1 MDKPPGILITGVTGF
16 LGGATATHL
25 IQSGHG
31 QRLLFLVRA
40 DDPAAG
46 LQRVQRSL
54 ARFGLGDDD
63 LDRLTE
69 RQVIAGDL
77 AAVQDFEN
85 DPRLDD
91 VTRVLNCAAI
101 ASFSNHP
108 GIWPVNV
115 EGTFRFATRM
125 AAVKGLERF
134 LHVGTAMACG
144 PNATSP
150 VAESWE
156 TPQSEEHLV
165 PYTASKAEIERR
177 LRHDL
182 PNLPLVVARPSI
194 VVGHTRYGCAPSSSI
209 FWVFRMAHSL
219 EQFTCSLD
227 ERVDV
232 VPVDYCA
239 DVLARLLTAETLR
252 WNLYH
257 ISAGSQASDTFG
269 DIDRAYSRALGREPL
284 GRRYRQIGLGD
295 IPGLLSQFRERLGD
309 CNRRLVARAV
319 RLYGGFAELNFTFDN
334 SRVLAEGCV
343 VSPSFTSY
351 IHRCVETSN
360 GIPLREMMLE
370 DFK

>member
-1 MDKPPGILITGVTGF
+1 MNTSNSILITGVTGF
-16 LGGATATHL
+16 LGGCTATQL
-25 IQSGHG
+25 IQAGEGH
-31 QRLLFLVRA
+31 RLLFLVRA
-40 DDPAAG
+40 DDAAAG
-46 LQRVQRSL
+46 LQRARRSL
-54 ARFGLGDDD
+54 ARFGLDGVV

-69 RQVIAGDL
+69 SQIIAGDL
-77 AAVQDFEN
+77 ADVGAFEN
-85 DPRLDD
+85 DPRLDG
-91 VTRVLNCAAI
+91 VERVLNCAAI

-115 EGTFRFATRM
+115 EGTFRFAQRM
-125 AAVKGLERF
+125 SRVKGLKRF

-144 PNATSP
+144 PDATSP
-150 VAESWE
+150 VFESWD
-156 TPQSEEHLV
+156 TAQSEDHLV

-177 LRHDL
+177 MRRDL

-194 VVGHTRYGCAPSSSI
+194 VVGHTQYGCAPSASI

-232 VPVDYCA
+232 IPVDYCA
-239 DVLARLLTAETLR
+239 EVLQKLLMAERLQ
-252 WNLYH
+252 WDLYH
-257 ISAGSQASDTFG
+257 ISAGSQASDTFA
-269 DIDRAYSRALGREPL
+269 DIDRAYSSALGREPI
-284 GRRYRQIGLGD
+284 GSRYRQLKISD
-295 IPGLLSQFRERLGD
+295 IPGLMSQFRQRLGD

-334 SRVLAEGCV
+334 SRVLAEGCGI
-343 VSPSFTSY
+343 SPPLTSY

-360 GIPLREMMLE
+360 GIPLSEMMLE